1 MKAMKIKDVV
11 EKVSLGQ
18 STIYK
23 MVAAGEFPKPFQIAP
38 RRIAWVESE
47 IEDWLT
53 ERASQRVSVQDADP
67 ERDS

>member
-1 MKAMKIKDVV
+1 MKALKIKDVV

-18 STIYK
+18 STVYK
-23 MVAAGEFPKPFQIAP
+23 MVAEGAFPKPFQIAP

-47 IEDWLT
+47 IEDWLV

-67 ERDS
+67 GE